1 MYLCLL
7 PNKSL
12 FITNKAFHS
21 GKVAIHTQLLFSF
34 MVKKKAKKRCTHIK
48 DKSPYVR
55 PQKCRYQILE
65 ACIILRTEEARDE
78 NSTFWLD
85 LALYTGVIVLHTKY
99 MNNCHSSHNYML
111 ICCYCSLLL
120 FLTKMMMTAYIALFS
135 ALQQTH
141 CTRM

>member
-1 MYLCLL
+1 MPAPKQVTVHYKQSFPLW
-7 PNKSL
+7 KSC
-12 FITNKAFHS
+12 NSHS
-21 GKVAIHTQLLFSF
+21 TPLQLHGKKES
-34 MVKKKAKKRCTHIK
+34 KKRCTHIK

-85 LALYTGVIVLHTKY
+85 LALYTGVIALHTKY

-120 FLTKMMMTAYIALFS
+120 FLTKMMMTAYIVLFS